1 MIRNLLILLLLS
13 SPVFLGVAL
22 AQKQSASPA
31 PPSSATPAAG
41 TSANPSPGAASTTP
55 AAKANPSPKSPQKQG
70 EAAQVPPAEAVIT
83 IHGVC
88 AVTPAGTK
96 KAAAPQAGSGCVTK
110 MTKAEFEKLLQ
121 SINPNNQQV
130 PPNVRRSL
138 AQRYV
143 ELLSFANA
151 AEKAGVQKDPRFAER
166 LRVQRLGTLAELY
179 RLSLEEKYKNPPQS
193 EIEAYYNQHKGDFEQ
208 AKLQRI
214 YIPKNDLS
222 AKSNTPEQKAAF
234 QKKAEQLANDIQ
246 SRAAKGEDM
255 EKLQKEVY
263 TTLGLTGNPPSTEI
277 GAIRKGSLKPD
288 DEKQIFALNPGGVYK
303 SDEPSAVV
311 IYKLISKDT
320 LGLDAAKQEI
330 SQLLFRRKMEDKM
343 KEITG
348 SVKADYDDKYFGPPQ
363 PPTPPGMPRPPG
375 SDRR

>member
-1 MIRNLLILLLLS
+1 
-13 SPVFLGVAL
+13 
-22 AQKQSASPA
+22 
-31 PPSSATPAAG
+31 
-41 TSANPSPGAASTTP
+41 
-55 AAKANPSPKSPQKQG
+55 
-70 EAAQVPPAEAVIT
+70 
-83 IHGVC
+83 
-88 AVTPAGTK
+88 
-96 KAAAPQAGSGCVTK
+96 

>member
-13 SPVFLGVAL
+13 SLVFLGVAL
-22 AQKQSASPA
+22 AQTQSASPA

-41 TSANPSPGAASTTP
+41 TSASPSPGAASTAP
-55 AAKANPSPKSPQKQG
+55 AAHATPSPKPTQKQG

-96 KAAAPQAGSGCVTK
+96 KTAAPQAGSGCVTK